1 MTGGVC
7 DVAAMM
13 GRFEPALVR
22 SHAFQIAVEAAC
34 SVLAIDEMV
43 LQRQLE
49 QYIQPAG
56 PMGVNRKQTV

>member
-7 DVAAMM
+7 DVAATL
-13 GRFEPALVR
+13 GRFEPAHVR

-49 QYIQPAG
+49 PYIQPAG
-56 PMGVNRKQTV
+56 PMGINRKQPV